1 MSNNEGVNS
10 AAPTTAEIVGG
21 VYNATPPV
29 LEDGQAAALQLDVN
43 GKLITSGSGGGGTD
57 VNIVKIGGVPESLT
71 NPLPVELSDGTQAVG
86 TAGNPLSVN
95 IITGGGSNASVGA
108 TGVTAP
114 TSATEI
120 GVIDG
125 SGNLQGASSSNP
137 VPITI
142 AGSSLATS
150 NMVGTTPGTAPADT
164 SIVGQIYNA
173 TPPAPTD
180 GQTLPLQSDASGNLK
195 TTATISGTV
204 TTQDAAD
211 GVDGTSAPTLST
223 QVSGKDALNNL
234 QTLATDTSGQLFVG
248 FQGQMMTVFQEILM
262 ELRATR
268 RLMFLLYQ
276 ESGEGDPTNDLL
288 QDVGSEDTFKY

>member
-1 MSNNEGVNS
+1 
-10 AAPTTAEIVGG
+10 
-21 VYNATPPV
+21 
-29 LEDGQAAALQLDVN
+29 
-43 GKLITSGSGGGGTD
+43 
-57 VNIVKIGGVPESLT
+57 
-71 NPLPVELSDGTQAVG
+71 
-86 TAGNPLSVN
+86 
-95 IITGGGSNASVGA
+95 VGA